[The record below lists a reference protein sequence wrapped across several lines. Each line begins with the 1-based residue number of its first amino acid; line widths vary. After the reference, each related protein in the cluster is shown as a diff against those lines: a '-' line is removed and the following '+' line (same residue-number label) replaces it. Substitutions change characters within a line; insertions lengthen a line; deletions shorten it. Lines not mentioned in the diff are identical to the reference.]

1 MTGWI
6 GECLVRDL
14 LRSWF
19 DRPGSTGG
27 RGRVIEKINARRA
40 ELRRLPEEALSATAK
55 NSNSLEDTVAIAAV
69 AAKRLLGLEM
79 FDEQLQGSLALADG
93 KIAEMQTGEGKTLAA
108 VPAVTWLAKAGAGVH
123 VMTVND
129 YLARRDAQWMGPVY
143 EFLGLS
149 VGCIQQSMSG
159 EERKRAYNRD
169 ITYGTANEV
178 GFDFLRD
185 QIAMYP
191 GAQVHRP
198 FAAAVIDEAD
208 SILIDEA
215 RIPLVLAGGD
225 ESDSALVY
233 RVDSVTRHLRRG
245 VHYVLN
251 EFGRTVS
258 LTDAGIHAVERALGC
273 ASLFVEG
280 NLKLFTAVQD
290 SLHAH
295 GLLRRD
301 VDYLVKDGA
310 IESVDEFKGRVV
322 PDRRW
327 PAGLHSAVEAKE
339 GVAAKAQ
346 GRILGSM
353 TIQNLIGQYPRVCG
367 MTGTAATQAGEFRGI
382 YGLDVEVIATHRAV
396 IRVDL
401 ADRIF
406 QTKKEKE
413 HAVHDEIIRIHET
426 GRPVLIGTAS
436 VEESERLSAGLR
448 ALPHQVLNA
457 RNEEEEAEIIA
468 RAGERGAVT
477 VSTNMA
483 GRGVDIRLGE
493 GVAELGGLHVMGV
506 NRHESRRIDNQL
518 RGRAGRQGDPGS
530 SQFFVSLEDD
540 LLVKYGVDEL
550 KSADAPGRIQRK
562 IEAQNLQIREFLRK
576 YEGVVE
582 GQRQFVQER
591 RQAILTGATRCG
603 SELER
608 LMSLA
613 TIDDLWAEHLA
624 GVSGL
629 REATQWTSWA
639 NHNPLHEYLKDIDEM
654 FRGME
659 TAIETEIPKRLAL
672 AEATGMNP
680 AERGATW
687 TYLTTDQPFGSIEER
702 MVAGMRRLIG
712 LRKV

>member
-1 MTGWI
+1 
-6 GECLVRDL
+6 VRDF
-14 LRSWF
+14 LRNLF
-19 DRPGSTGG
+19 VRPGSSGH
-27 RGRVIEKINARRA
+27 RLQVIGEINARRS
-40 ELRRLPEEALSATAK
+40 ELRRQSEDVLKSSAKT
-55 NSNSLEDTVAIAAV
+55 SETLLETVAVAAV
-69 AAKRLLGLEM
+69 AAERLLGLEM
-79 FDEQLQGSLALADG
+79 FDVQIQGSLALADG

-108 VPAVTWLAKAGAGVH
+108 ASAIAWFAKAGAGVH

-129 YLARRDAQWMGPVY
+129 YLARRDAKWMGPIY
-143 EFLGLS
+143 EFFGLT
-149 VGCIQQSMSG
+149 VGCIQQGMSG
-159 EERKRAYNRD
+159 EERRRAYKCD
-169 ITYGTANEV
+169 ISYSTANEV

-185 QIAMYP
+185 QIALDP
-191 GAQVHRP
+191 RDQVHRP

-225 ESDSALVY
+225 QGDSALVY

-245 VHYVLN
+245 VHYVFDQ
-251 EFGRTVS
+251 FGRSVS

-273 ASLFVEG
+273 ANLFDDG
-280 NLKLFTAVQD
+280 NLKLFTAIQD

-310 IESVDEFKGRVV
+310 IESVDEFKGRIV

-346 GRILGSM
+346 GKILGSI
-353 TIQNLIGQYPRVCG
+353 TIQNLIALYPRVCG
-367 MTGTAATQAGEFRGI
+367 MTGTAATQAGEFHGI
-382 YGLDVEVIATHRAV
+382 YGLDVEVIATNRPV
-396 IRVDL
+396 IRHDL
-401 ADRIF
+401 PDKVF

-413 HAVHDEIIRIHET
+413 QAVHDEILRVHQT

-436 VEESERLSAGLR
+436 VEESERLSAGLG
-448 ALPHQVLNA
+448 ALPHEVLNA

-468 RAGERGAVT
+468 RAGERSAVT

-483 GRGVDIRLGE
+483 GRGVDIRLGD
-493 GVAELGGLHVMGV
+493 GVAELGGLHVVGV
-506 NRHESRRIDNQL
+506 NRHESRRIDHQL

-540 LLVKYGVDEL
+540 LLVKYGVGEL
-550 KSADAPGRIQRK
+550 NSPGAPERIQGK

-582 GQRQFVQER
+582 GQRQAVQER
-591 RQAILTGATRCG
+591 RQAILTGAAECS

-608 LMSLA
+608 VVSLA
-613 TIDDLWAEHLA
+613 TIDDLWSEHLV

-639 NHNPLHEYLKDIDEM
+639 NHDPLHEYLKDIDEM
-654 FRGME
+654 FRAME
-659 TAIETEIPKRLAL
+659 AAVEEEIPKRLAK
-672 AEATGMNP
+672 AEATGIDP

-702 MVAGMRRLIG
+702 IVTGLKRMIG
-712 LRKV
+712 LRKM

>member
-1 MTGWI
+1 
-6 GECLVRDL
+6 VRDL
-14 LRSWF
+14 LRSLF
-19 DRPGSTGG
+19 DRPGSAGG
-27 RGRVIEKINARRA
+27 RGRVIEKINARRV
-40 ELRRLPEEALSATAK
+40 ELRRLPDEALRAAAK
-55 NSNSLEDTVAIAAV
+55 NSESLIETVAIAAV
-69 AAKRLLGLEM
+69 AAERLLGLEM

-93 KIAEMQTGEGKTLAA
+93 KIVEMQTGEGKTLAA
-108 VPAVTWLAKAGAGVH
+108 VPAVAWLAKAGAGVH

-129 YLARRDAQWMGPVY
+129 YLARRDAKWMGPVY
-143 EFLGLS
+143 ECLGLS
-149 VGCIQQSMSG
+149 AGCIQQSMSG
-159 EERKRAYNRD
+159 EERKRAYNCD

-215 RIPLVLAGGD
+215 RIPLVLAGEGGNPTL
-225 ESDSALVY
+225 AY
-233 RVDSVTRHLRRG
+233 RVDSVVHRLLPRT
-245 VHYVLN
+245 HYVLDQ
-251 EFGRTVS
+251 FGRSVS
-258 LTDAGIHAVERALGC
+258 LTDQGIHEVEKAFGC
-273 ASLFVEG
+273 WNLFEERSLF
-280 NLKLFTAVQD
+280 LFTAVQD

-295 GLLRRD
+295 ALLRRD

-310 IESVDEFKGRVV
+310 IQSVDELKGRVV
-322 PDRRW
+322 EDRRW
-327 PAGLHSAVEAKE
+327 PGGLHSAVEAKE
-339 GVAAKAQ
+339 GVAPKTQ
-346 GRILGSM
+346 GRILGSI
-353 TIQNLIGQYPRVCG
+353 TIQNLIALYPRVCG

-382 YGLDVEVIATHRAV
+382 YGLDVEVIATHRPV

-406 QTKKEKE
+406 KTKKEKE
-413 HAVHDEIIRIHET
+413 RAVHDEILRIHET

-436 VEESERLSAGLR
+436 VEESERLSAGLG

-457 RNEEEEAEIIA
+457 RNEEEEARIIA
-468 RAGERGAVT
+468 RAGEREAVT

-483 GRGVDIRLGE
+483 GRGVDIRLGV

-530 SQFFVSLEDD
+530 SQFFVSLQDD

-550 KSADAPGRIQRK
+550 KSPDAPERIQRK

-591 RQAILTGATRCG
+591 RQGILTGATPCAT
-603 SELER
+603 ELER
-608 LMSLA
+608 LVSLA
-613 TIDDLWAEHLA
+613 TIDDLWSEHLA

-654 FRGME
+654 FRALE
-659 TAIETEIPKRLAL
+659 AAIETEIPKRLAQ

-702 MVAGMRRLIG
+702 MVAGMRRWIG

>member
-1 MTGWI
+1 M
-6 GECLVRDL
+6 RDF
-14 LRSWF
+14 LRSLF
-19 DRPGSTGG
+19 VRSGSPSH
-27 RGRVIEKINARRA
+27 RRDVIEEVNAQRRK
-40 ELRRLPEEALSATAK
+40 LRRVSESAFQDAALEAREL
-55 NSNSLEDTVAIAAV
+55 LETVAVAAV
-69 AAKRLLGLEM
+69 AAERLLGLEM
-79 FDEQLQGSLALADG
+79 FDEQLQGALALADG
-93 KIAEMQTGEGKTLAA
+93 RIAEMQTGEGKTLAA
-108 VPAVTWLAKAGAGVH
+108 VPAIAWYARAGNGVH

-129 YLARRDAQWMGPVY
+129 YLARRDAEWMGPIFK
-143 EFLGLS
+143 FLGLT
-149 VGCIQQSMSG
+149 VGCVQQGMSG
-159 EERKRAYNRD
+159 EERKRAYECD
-169 ITYGTANEV
+169 VTYSTANEI

-185 QIAMYP
+185 QIALYP
-191 GAQVHRP
+191 EEQVHRP

-215 RIPLVLAGGD
+215 RIPLVLAGGEGGD
-225 ESDSALVY
+225 ATLAY
-233 RVDSVTRHLRRG
+233 RVDAVIRRLQPRT
-245 VHYVLN
+245 HYVLDQ
-251 EFGRTVS
+251 FGRSVS
-258 LTDAGIHAVERALGC
+258 LTDAGIHAVERAFGC
-273 ASLFVEG
+273 RNLFDEKH
-280 NLKLFTAVQD
+280 LRLFTAIQD

-295 GLLRRD
+295 ALLRRD

-322 PDRRW
+322 ADRRW

-339 GVAAKAQ
+339 GVAAKTQ
-346 GRILGSM
+346 GRILGSI
-353 TIQNLIGQYPRVCG
+353 TLQNLIALYPLVCG
-367 MTGTAATQAGEFRGI
+367 MTGTAATQAGEFRAI
-382 YGLDVEVIATHRAV
+382 YRMEVEVIATHRPA

-401 ADRIF
+401 ADRLYP
-406 QTKKEKE
+406 TKKEKE
-413 HAVHDEIIRIHET
+413 QAVHDEIFRVHET

-436 VEESERLSAGLR
+436 VEESERLSAAIGT
-448 ALPHQVLNA
+448 LPHSVLNA
-457 RNEEEEAEIIA
+457 RNEEEEAAIVA

-506 NRHESRRIDNQL
+506 NRHESRRIDHQL

-550 KSADAPGRIQRK
+550 NSPDAPARIQRK
-562 IEAQNLQIREFLRK
+562 IETQNLQIREFLHK

-582 GQRQFVQER
+582 GQRQRAQER
-591 RQAILTGATRCG
+591 RQAILMGQTPCS

-608 LMSLA
+608 LVSLT
-613 TIDDLWAEHLA
+613 TIDELWSDHLA

-639 NHNPLHEYLKDIDEM
+639 NHNPLHEYLKGIDDM
-654 FRGME
+654 FRTME
-659 TAIETEIPKRLAL
+659 ALVDEEIPKRVAQ
-672 AEATGMNP
+672 AEAGGLDPT
-680 AERGATW
+680 ERGATW

-702 MVAGMRRLIG
+702 IVSGLRRMIG